1 MLFRLVRPVKRPGS
15 SIPQFVQ
22 RIPADLISRVVG
34 RKLAIPVGSE
44 TVHLTLSARSR
55 SVRFS
60 LRTRDPSEA
69 KMRQAQ
75 AARYLE
81 QLWQGLRAS
90 RPVALTNK
98 QATALAGRLYR
109 SWADGEGRERT
120 DAIEFIPGSGWQFV
134 SVGPEDEVAVFA
146 AARALLD
153 RMGGEETD
161 VPALE
166 RIVGPLVDRLLLA
179 EGIAEVTTESRPF
192 LLVAFRRALRDAFAV
207 RQRNAEGDYTP
218 DPNAQRFPDWEAPG
232 SPSKPQTVGPSP
244 LGLSALLEDWWREA
258 KATGRK
264 PSTYRSYRDSF
275 KALAAFLKNDDATRV
290 TPDDLVR
297 FKDHRLATINPRTG
311 KPLSPKTVK
320 DSDLAGL
327 KTVFGW
333 AVVNRKLPNNP
344 AAGITLKVGKRQ
356 KLRSPGFSDTE
367 AAALLRA
374 ASDHEGRGEQPHT
387 RAAKR
392 WVPWLCAY
400 TGARV
405 GELAQARKQDLRR
418 EGELWVLRITPEAG
432 TVKNNE
438 ARDVVLHAHLVERG
452 FPEFVEAAPAGHLF
466 LKPGPDGD
474 VLGPLRGVKNRL
486 AEFARATVSD
496 PNVAPNHGWRHRFKT
511 VGLEAGIDHRVL
523 DAIQGQ
529 APRTVAEGYGEVTL
543 KAMASAMAKVPRVE
557 VA

>member
-1 MLFRLVRPVKRPGS
+1 MLFRLVRPVKRSGS

-22 RIPADLISRVVG
+22 RIPADLIDRVAG
-34 RKLAIPVGSE
+34 RKLAIPVGAE

-55 SVRFS
+55 YVRFS
-60 LRTRDPSEA
+60 LRTRDAGEA
-69 KMRQAQ
+69 KVRQGRAAAHLQ
-75 AARYLE
+75 A
-81 QLWQGLRAS
+81 LWTSLRRSA
-90 RPVALTNK
+90 PVALTNK

-109 SWADGEGRERT
+109 AWADGEGRET
-120 DAIEFIPGSGWQFV
+120 TIAIEHFPGTGWRFV
-134 SVGPEDEVAVFA
+134 SPGPEDEVGGFGAAVRFF
-146 AARALLD
+146 D
-153 RMGGEETD
+153 RIGDDTD
-161 VPALE
+161 GPALE
-166 RIVGPLVDRLLLA
+166 QVLGPLVDRLLLA
-179 EGIAEVTTESRPF
+179 EGIAEVAPESRPF
-192 LLVAFRRALRDAFAV
+192 LLIAFHRALRDAFAV

-218 DPNAQRFPDWEAPG
+218 DPNAQRFPDWAAPD
-232 SPSKPQTVGPSP
+232 SPNGPQPSGLQPVG
-244 LGLSALLEDWWREA
+244 LAAMLEDWWREA

-264 PSTYRSYRDSF
+264 PSTHRSYRDSF
-275 KALAAFLKNDDATRV
+275 KALAAFLKHDDAARV
-290 TPDDLVR
+290 TADDLVR
-297 FKDHRLATINPRTG
+297 FKDHRLETVNRRTG
-311 KPLSPKTVK
+311 KPLSAKTVR

-333 AVVNRKLPNNP
+333 AVANRKLPSNP
-344 AAGITLKVGKRQ
+344 ATGITLKVGKRQ
-356 KLRSPGFSDTE
+356 KLRPKGFDDTE

-374 ASDHEGRGEQPHT
+374 AFKHEGRGERPET

-432 TVKNNE
+432 TVKSNE
-438 ARDVVLHAHLVERG
+438 ARDVVLHEHLVALG
-452 FPEFVEAAPAGHLF
+452 FPEFVAAAPAGHLF
-466 LKPGPDGD
+466 LRPGPGGD

-486 AEFARATVSD
+486 AEFARVTVKD

-511 VGLEAGIDHRVL
+511 VGLEADIDHRVL

-543 KAMASAMAKVPRVE
+543 KTMASAMAKVPRVPGT
-557 VA
+557 